1 MYLTMMAND
10 AIWNYKDNAI
20 TLLDKK
26 SKGLIMKIFV
36 TIKNGKTIF
45 TFDETNLVLEVVK
58 KD

>member
-1 MYLTMMAND
+1 MMAND